1 MHMLVAVAL
10 SEDAIKK
17 TIINSSDESV
27 EIASLQ
33 KPVRERIA
41 LLRAGMTRAQVE
53 KDFGQDG
60 GLSTA
65 SNQRY
70 FIRRVLVAEKY
81 VMVELFFQPA
91 GIPDHIFADP
101 KLAAEWWRKHK
112 WAGNSDRDIV
122 RGISKPFLSKGAI
135 D

>member
-1 MHMLVAVAL
+1 MLVAIAL

-17 TIINSSDESV
+17 TITNGSDESV
-27 EIASLQ
+27 EIASLP
-33 KPVRERIA
+33 KPARERIA

-53 KDFGQDG
+53 KDFERDG

-70 FIRRVLVAEKY
+70 YIRRVLVAEKY
-81 VMVELFFQPA
+81 VMVELSFQPA
-91 GIPDHIFADP
+91 DIPDSVFADP
-101 KLAAEWWRKHK
+101 KRAAEWWRKHK
-112 WAGNSDRDIV
+112 WAGNSDRDMV